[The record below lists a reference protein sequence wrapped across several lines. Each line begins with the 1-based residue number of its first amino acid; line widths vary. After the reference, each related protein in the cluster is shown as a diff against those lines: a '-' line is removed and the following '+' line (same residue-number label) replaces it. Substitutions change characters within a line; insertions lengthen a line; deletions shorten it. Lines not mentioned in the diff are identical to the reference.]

1 MKRVLFFVLIGSI
14 CLTMA
19 ACAGSSLDSTAST
32 DAATIQATTEFATE
46 TTKVTEKSTELT
58 TEKPTD
64 PPTEAPTENPNKSAY
79 KAYMDNLSE
88 NYDLIN
94 DTRFTDYDTKADDH
108 VIALKD
114 INNDGIDELI
124 YVKYADSSYMIINL
138 TVLSYSNG
146 ALETMYD
153 DFLINIP
160 GAGPTYNVFLNSSG
174 ELYSVATN
182 YPNVK
187 ITQYSVSESSVTSEM
202 LAESKGQ
209 GTDNPDVKYFI
220 SDSAVSEDK
229 FSSYKES
236 ILSDEA
242 ISLCH
247 YEIEPNASDISM
259 SYAEAYDYLT
269 ENS

>member
-1 MKRVLFFVLIGSI
+1 MKKVMIIAVVCLICFATS
-14 CLTMA
+14 
-19 ACAGSSLDSTAST
+19 ACSDQTTESPETTSAST
-32 DAATIQATTEFATE
+32 QP
-46 TTKVTEKSTELT
+46 VTEKATEKT
-58 TEKPTD
+58 TEKPTEKPTD
-64 PPTEAPTENPNKSAY
+64 PPTEAPTENPNKSVY
-79 KAYMDNLSE
+79 KAYLENLSE

-94 DTRFTDYDTKADDH
+94 DTRFTDYDTEADDH
-108 VIALKD
+108 VIAVKD

-187 ITQYSVSESSVTSEM
+187 ITQYRVSESGVTSEM

-209 GTDNPDVKYFI
+209 GTDNPDVEYFI
-220 SDSAVSEDK
+220 SNSAVSRDE

-236 ILSDEA
+236 VLSDDA

-247 YEIEPNASDISM
+247 YEIEPSASDISM